1 MSMHTG
7 AFGESPG
14 TLSLNPKPG
23 TPKNEPDPYT
33 FPSLSRTMQTT
44 GQQPR
49 LSDVSSGF
57 LDSERGNFKLFG
69 LIY

>member
-23 TPKNEPDPYT
+23 TPKNEPGPLH
-33 FPSLSRTMQTT
+33 FPEPLANHANNWPTAEAF
-44 GQQPR
+44 GC
-49 LSDVSSGF
+49 
-57 LDSERGNFKLFG
+57 LFG
-69 LIY
+69 FPR